1 MTSTLIHMTR
11 VRPLLQ
17 TLTLACTLTLP
28 ATARQS
34 GSQTARLDSL
44 IQREMKVQ
52 QIPGVAVAVIED
64 GKMVLARA
72 WGYSNLETGTPLDTS
87 AVFELAS
94 VTKQFTA
101 AALLLLA
108 EEGRVRLDDPVA
120 KYLEGPPETWAKITV
135 RMLLTH
141 TSGLP
146 VDGFPD
152 YQGSPLLLITTRQ
165 AFEFIAKQPLM
176 YPPGE
181 GAFYSDAGY
190 FLAGMVIEEASGQ
203 SYRAFMQ
210 RIFDQAGM
218 TSSSILDKRRVLK
231 GRVSTYELRD
241 GQLLN
246 WRRDWDHELPSFFGV
261 FSTLNDLAR
270 WDLALRRATLL
281 SPKSLEEMWT
291 PARLA
296 NGQVARVFDQLHGLG
311 WTLGDVAGQRTVG
324 HGGASGTYFLRFVD
338 RPVSIVVLTN
348 RGVNGR
354 NPMLLAESVA
364 GTLYPELK
372 PPQLAEPGTDP
383 DPALTTKVTQ
393 LVADLVAKRESQV
406 TTAAYRTWYNTSPE
420 AWRNLVGNALAR
432 AGALKHVMTVTVG
445 GKSLWGMEPIERL
458 VHYVMPTDTVTPRLT
473 VGVTKAGEIAR
484 VDFAPR

>member
-1 MTSTLIHMTR
+1 MAR

-17 TLTLACTLTLP
+17 TLTLACTLALP
-28 ATARQS
+28 AAARQS
-34 GSQTARLDSL
+34 SGPPDPLDSL
-44 IQREMKVQ
+44 IRREMKAQ

-64 GKMVLARA
+64 GKMILARA
-72 WGYSNLETGTPLDTS
+72 WGYSNLETGTPLDTG

-94 VTKQFTA
+94 VTKQFSA

-108 EEGRVRLDDPVA
+108 EEGKVGLDEPISEYV
-120 KYLEGPPETWAKITV
+120 EGTPDSWAKITV
-135 RMLLTH
+135 RMLLSH

-146 VDGFPD
+146 IDGFPD

-165 AFEFIAKQPLM
+165 AFEFIVKRPLI

-190 FLAGMVIEEASGQ
+190 FLAGMVIEKASGQ

-210 RIFDQAGM
+210 RIFDRAGM
-218 TSSSILDKRRVLK
+218 TSSSILDKRRILK

-261 FSTLNDLAR
+261 FSTLNDMAR
-270 WDLALRRATLL
+270 WDQALRRATILTR
-281 SPKSLEEMWT
+281 KSLDEMWT
-291 PARLA
+291 PAKLA
-296 NGQVARVFDQLHGLG
+296 NGQPARVFDQLYGLG
-311 WTLGDVAGQRTVG
+311 WNLGDVAGHRTVG
-324 HGGASGTYFLRFVD
+324 HGGASGTYFLRFMD

-354 NPMLLAESVA
+354 NPMMLAEAVA
-364 GTLYPELK
+364 GTLYPDLR
-372 PPQLAEPGTDP
+372 PPQLAEPVADP
-383 DPALTTKVTQ
+383 DESLTARVNQ
-393 LVADLVAKRESQV
+393 LVADLVAKQESRV
-406 TTAAYRTWYNTSPE
+406 TTATYRAWYTTTPQ
-420 AWRNLVGNALAR
+420 AWRNLIGNALGR
-432 AGALKHVMTVTVG
+432 AGAAKHLMTVNIG

-458 VHYVMPTDTVTPRLT
+458 VYYAMPSGNVTPRLT